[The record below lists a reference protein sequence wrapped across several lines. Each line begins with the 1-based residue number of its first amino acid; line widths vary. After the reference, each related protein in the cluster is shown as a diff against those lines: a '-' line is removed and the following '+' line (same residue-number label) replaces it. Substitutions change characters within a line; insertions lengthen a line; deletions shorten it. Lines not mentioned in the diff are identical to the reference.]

1 MSEVLIVD
9 DEAGIR
15 KLLTGIVA
23 RDGHHCTALATAG
36 EALSAIK
43 TGEYDIAIIDL
54 GLPDRDGLELISAI
68 RAISAIPIV
77 VLSARDATE
86 DKIAALDLGADD
98 YVTKPFDGDE
108 VLARL
113 RSALRRVGMKSAG
126 GGRVLHGPFLID
138 PARHIATLNGAPL
151 SLTPKEFALLH
162 ALTEAGGRVLT
173 HAQILRRIWGPA
185 HESDVEYL
193 RVAIR
198 SLRQKVEAEPSR
210 PRLIRNEPG
219 IGYRLDC

>member
-1 MSEVLIVD
+1 MSVL
-9 DEAGIR
+9 G
-15 KLLTGIVA
+15 
-23 RDGHHCTALATAG
+23 
-36 EALSAIK
+36 
-43 TGEYDIAIIDL
+43 
-54 GLPDRDGLELISAI
+54 
-68 RAISAIPIV
+68 
-77 VLSARDATE
+77 
-86 DKIAALDLGADD
+86 
-98 YVTKPFDGDE
+98 
-108 VLARL
+108 
-113 RSALRRVGMKSAG
+113 
-126 GGRVLHGPFLID
+126 ID